1 MATQVSGQNMF
12 NRFLHSQVFGAF
24 VLIFTT
30 AIALIW
36 ANSQWGQAY
45 YDISHT
51 YLGVRFGEAEFKLT
65 LSHWIKDG
73 LMAIFFFVVGLEI
86 KREIVVGELS
96 SVDKA
101 MLPVV
106 AAIGGAVVPALF
118 YVAINLG
125 TGSISGWG
133 IPMATD
139 IAFALGVLAM
149 FGKRVPL
156 GLKVFLTALAIADDL
171 IAVAAIAIF
180 YTPDLDVATLAL
192 SVIPLVVMAIL
203 NRSGVRATWIY
214 SVLAIIVWLGVL
226 GSGVHATIAGVM
238 VAMVIPVRP
247 VIDPGS
253 FIRTTRDLLG
263 EIDGADNSLDAL
275 IHDAKRRNKLSSLTL
290 AVEDAIPPA
299 IAMEHR
305 LHPFQSFL
313 ILPLFALFSAGV
325 AFDAETLEGFPTA
338 VSLGVIVGLVLGKP
352 VGIMIASWGVMK
364 LANIELNGVTLPM
377 LLGAGCLAGIGFTMS
392 IFISELAYTNET
404 FINQAK
410 VGILIASLASGVLGA
425 LVLHKTLP
433 EDAGEDD
440 AENAAPAHAV

>member
-1 MATQVSGQNMF
+1 MF
-12 NRFLHSQVFGAF
+12 NRFLHSQVSGAF
-24 VLIFTT
+24 ILIFTT
-30 AIALIW
+30 AIALLW
-36 ANSQWGQAY
+36 ANSPWGQAY

-51 YLGVRFGEAEFKLT
+51 YLGVRFGDAEFKLT

-106 AAIGGAVVPALF
+106 AAVGGAVVPALF
-118 YVAINLG
+118 YVAVNLG

-192 SVIPLVVMAIL
+192 SILPLIIMALL

-214 SVLAIIVWLGVL
+214 SMLALIVWLGVL

-253 FIRTTRDLLG
+253 FIRTTRNLLG

-325 AFDAETLEGFPTA
+325 AFDAQTLEGFPTA
-338 VSLGVIVGLVLGKP
+338 VSLGVILGLVLGKP
-352 VGIMIASWGVMK
+352 VGIILASWIVIK
-364 LANIELNGVTLPM
+364 LANIELNGVTMPM

-410 VGILIASLASGVLGA
+410 VGILIASLASGMLGA

-433 EDAGEDD
+433 EDAGEAD
-440 AENAAPAHAV
+440 AENAAPARAA

>member
-1 MATQVSGQNMF
+1 
-12 NRFLHSQVFGAF
+12 
-24 VLIFTT
+24 
-30 AIALIW
+30 
-36 ANSQWGQAY
+36 
-45 YDISHT
+45 
-51 YLGVRFGEAEFKLT
+51 
-65 LSHWIKDG
+65 
-73 LMAIFFFVVGLEI
+73 
-86 KREIVVGELS
+86 
-96 SVDKA
+96 
-101 MLPVV
+101 
-106 AAIGGAVVPALF
+106 
-118 YVAINLG
+118 
-125 TGSISGWG
+125 
-133 IPMATD
+133 
-139 IAFALGVLAM
+139 
-149 FGKRVPL
+149 
-156 GLKVFLTALAIADDL
+156 
-171 IAVAAIAIF
+171 
-180 YTPDLDVATLAL
+180 
-192 SVIPLVVMAIL
+192 
-203 NRSGVRATWIY
+203 
-214 SVLAIIVWLGVL
+214 
-226 GSGVHATIAGVM
+226 
-238 VAMVIPVRP
+238 